1 MARTQAF
8 DILQKQNLTANK
20 SIIFYPARN
29 FDQIIFIVR
38 TTALNGAPTTA
49 TLDVD
54 IEVEAEG
61 AGTSSGGGTDTGSS
75 NRDWVKVQTKALGVN
90 QNFANT
96 TVGNFALGTFTQVTQ
111 TTTLQNCEIRG
122 LDSLIGKTV
131 RITFRVS
138 FTGGATPSWT
148 TSCLAVV
155 KATSVG

>member
-8 DILQKQNLTANK
+8 DILQKQNLTTNK
-20 SIIFYPARN
+20 SVIFYPARN

-61 AGTSSGGGTDTGSS
+61 AGTSSGTDVGSS
-75 NRDWVKVQTKALGVN
+75 NRDWVKVQTKAMGIN

-96 TVGNFALGTFTQVTQ
+96 TVGNFALGSFTQVTQ
-111 TTTLQNCEIRG
+111 ATNLQNCEVRG
-122 LDSLIGKTV
+122 LDSLIGKTIRV
-131 RITFRVS
+131 TFRVT
-138 FTGGATPSWT
+138 F
-148 TSCLAVV
+148 
-155 KATSVG
+155 

>member
-8 DILQKQNLTANK
+8 DILQKQNLAANK
-20 SIIFYPARN
+20 SVIFYPARN

-38 TTALNGAPTTA
+38 TTALNGGPVTA

-54 IEVEAEG
+54 IEIEAEG
-61 AGTSSGGGTDTGSS
+61 AGTSTGTDTGSS
-75 NRDWVKVQTKALGVN
+75 NRDWVKVQTKQMGIN

-96 TVGNFALGTFTQVTQ
+96 TVGTFALGTFTQVTQ
-111 TTTLQNCEIRG
+111 TTTLQNCEVRG
-122 LDSLIGKTV
+122 LDTLIGKTV
-131 RITFRVS
+131 RVTFRVA
-138 FTGGATPSWT
+138 FTGGASPSWT